1 MGLEFCD
8 QPFVPVL
15 LGSDIG
21 AYSMARA
28 FYESYGV
35 QSHVF
40 GKYATGPCWKSRIV
54 SFHHMPTIERRPVF
68 LTQIGQLAD
77 AYPHKTLL
85 VLGCGDNYVRLAASC
100 KDALPPNAVT
110 SYMDLQELDRFMLKD
125 RFYGLCD
132 ALGIDHPATVVYRG
146 LDSTLPP
153 LPFDYPAV
161 VKPADSG
168 DYFLHHW
175 EGQKK
180 AYTVGDENEL
190 LRVTRTSWE
199 GGYRGA
205 FVIQELIPGTDD
217 CMRVLTSYSNQNGRV
232 EGTALGH
239 VLLEEHTPLGIGN
252 HALVLTENDPE
263 LLAQVTRLLE
273 SVGYRGFSNI
283 DVRFDTRTGRRL
295 FLDFN
300 VRQGRSNYYCT
311 LSGFKVAEHLVDD
324 LVFKKRRPASSPQA
338 GWLWSVIPH
347 RVELTYVRDPELH
360 AQVVAAARTGFRVNP
375 LFSAYDLAPTRV
387 ARLWRNHLRHYGN
400 YRTYYLLQLEGRSP
414 R

>member
-1 MGLEFCD
+1 MGLEFSD

-54 SFHHMPTIERRPVF
+54 SFHHVPAIEQPPLF
-68 LTQIGQLAD
+68 LAQMRQLAD
-77 AYPHKTLL
+77 KNPDKALL

-125 RFYGLCD
+125 RFYDLCD
-132 ALGIDHPATVVYRG
+132 TLGVDRPATVIYRD
-146 LDSTLPP
+146 LDSALPA
-153 LPFDYPAV
+153 LPFDYPV
-161 VKPADSG
+161 IVKPADSG
-168 DYFLHHW
+168 DYFLNHW

-180 AYTVGDENEL
+180 AYTAGDKDEL
-190 LRVTRTSWE
+190 LRVTRASWE
-199 GGYRGA
+199 GGYRGV
-205 FVIQELIPGTDD
+205 FVIQELIPGSDD

-263 LLAQVTRLLE
+263 LLAQVTRLFE

-283 DVRFDTRTGRRL
+283 DVRFDARTGRRL

-347 RVELTYVRDPELH
+347 RVELAYVRDPELH
-360 AQVVAAARTGFRVNP
+360 AQVAAAARTGFRVNP
-375 LFSAYDLAPTRV
+375 LFSAYDLAPARV

-400 YRTYYLLQLEGRSP
+400 NRTYYLPQLEGRSP